1 MPKFTR
7 TLILNKPSSYVF
19 QYLSNF
25 DLQKLWIKE
34 LIKIEKLDNNDKNF
48 YLYLKEG
55 RKISKYQGKT
65 ISSIPNKELVVEL
78 SNNSFTSKTSYFLTD
93 KNDTTVLNYQVEMK
107 IHSIFG
113 KIMFILLG
121 YIFSLIVLKNQMSAL
136 KKAVEETHTTIN

>member
-34 LIKIEKLDNNDKNF
+34 LIKIEKLDTNDKNF

>member
-93 KNDTTVLNYQVEMK
+93 KNDTTVLNYRTTKFVN
-107 IHSIFG
+107 IFD
-113 KIMFILLG
+113 
-121 YIFSLIVLKNQMSAL
+121 
-136 KKAVEETHTTIN
+136 

>member
-7 TLILNKPSSYVF
+7 TIILNKPSSHVF

-34 LIKIEKLDNNDKNF
+34 LVKIEKLDTNDKNF

>member
-34 LIKIEKLDNNDKNF
+34 LVKIEKLDTNDKNF